1 MSLFWLSGPQPEAQ
15 HYLDQIA
22 DQRSREDEALQGHK
36 RQFSVETIPRPS
48 RPRDA
53 LGVPVALAQHPDEHR
68 PERPVLL
75 AVDQALG
82 E

>member
-1 MSLFWLSGPQPEAQ
+1 
-15 HYLDQIA
+15 
-22 DQRSREDEALQGHK
+22 
-36 RQFSVETIPRPS
+36 VETIPRPS